1 MIELLVKALLAYLLG
16 SVMGGLVLG
25 RLTGTGD
32 LRQSGSGNAGAT
44 NALRTRGKRFG
55 LAVLAIDALKGV
67 LAVLLLPRLPWP
79 MVESL
84 AVPDQWIAL
93 ACGVAV
99 TLGHIAPVFF
109 GFVGGK
115 GAATLLGVCIVTVP
129 AAVPWALLGFVI
141 TLVLSGYAGLSTLMA
156 ALVMLL
162 HVACWSA
169 AGLWSP
175 LGAFA
180 SAMFLLVVWTHRE
193 NLLRMARGEE
203 ARFERAMLWRR
214 WRGSRP

>member
-1 MIELLVKALLAYLLG
+1 MIEITVKLLLAYLLG

-67 LAVLLLPRLPWP
+67 FAVLLIPLLPWP
-79 MVESL
+79 LDE
-84 AVPDQWIAL
+84 AITVPDRWIAL

-99 TLGHIAPVFF
+99 TVGHIAPVFF
-109 GFVGGK
+109 GFAGGK

-129 AAVPWALLGFVI
+129 AAVPWALLGFLA

-156 ALVMLL
+156 ALLIVLY
-162 HVACWSA
+162 VACGSA
-169 AGLWSP
+169 PGLLSP
-175 LGAFA
+175 LGGFA
-180 SAMFLLVVWTHRE
+180 VAMFALVVWTHRE
-193 NLLRMARGEE
+193 NLLRMLRGEE
-203 ARFERAMLWRR
+203 SRFERAMLWRR
-214 WRGSRP
+214 WRESRS